1 MGAPAATRRFADE
14 EIALAPDPARAA
26 CSAAPASGLDA
37 ALAAVERRRTLSV
50 LDKTRHDWE
59 GAKEAQ
65 PRMAHELQAHVRSA
79 GTFVGKQAF
88 LARAQEAE
96 EAAEREGRA
105 RRAQQRAAPG
115 R

>member
-1 MGAPAATRRFADE
+1 MAAPATRLCFADE
-14 EIALAPDPARAA
+14 EVTLPPHPARAA

-37 ALAAVERRRTLSV
+37 ALAAVERRRTLTV

-59 GAKEAQ
+59 GAKDAQ
-65 PRMAHELQAHVRSA
+65 PRMAQELQAHVRSA

-96 EAAEREGRA
+96 EVAEREGRA
-105 RRAQQRAAPG
+105 QRVHQRVPPE